1 PDPMS
6 GHAPDR
12 HAFATSRNDRT
23 QRPCVPHHKFA
34 AYLCAQPAPRCVLV
48 VAVSAASGLL
58 LGLVVHPP
66 GHESN
71 PKIDGWV
78 AGGSG
83 RGPVI
88 AGRGCE
94 RRWWSGGGVEGDPV
108 AEGLELADVVE
119 LFAFGVDAGVVE
131 VRAEVVE
138 AGVGVAQ
145 QVPDD
150 D

>member
-1 PDPMS
+1 
-6 GHAPDR
+6 
-12 HAFATSRNDRT
+12 
-23 QRPCVPHHKFA
+23 
-34 AYLCAQPAPRCVLV
+34 
-48 VAVSAASGLL
+48 LL
-58 LGLVVHPP
+58 LGLAMHPP
-66 GHESN
+66 GHEPN

-83 RGPVI
+83 PGPVI

-150 D
+150 DEDGAADGDDGFLLAAAAGDAPVAFAEEGVGLAGGHGDLAENPGQV